1 VSIKRLGIMGGVF
14 DPIHCGHLFAAEEA
28 RIEFK
33 LDKVIFI
40 PCRQP
45 AHKKE
50 NNISDSK
57 HRYLMTV
64 LATSNNR
71 FFEVSKAEL
80 NRPGPSY
87 SIDTV
92 KEFLNKYNHGVKI
105 FFITGADA
113 FLELDSWYKSEE
125 LIKLCQ
131 FVAASRPGYDLN
143 KLDKKFKKIIKV
155 MEIPALSISSTD
167 IRRRV
172 RERKSI
178 KYLLP
183 QEVEE
188 YIYKKGLYRK
198 M

>member
-1 VSIKRLGIMGGVF
+1 MGGIF

-28 RIEFK
+28 RVEFK
-33 LDKVIFI
+33 LDEVIFV

-45 AHKKE
+45 AHKRE
-50 NNISDSK
+50 NDISDPED
-57 HRYLMTV
+57 RYLMTV
-64 LATSNNR
+64 LATSNNQ
-71 FFEVSKAEL
+71 FFEVSKVEL

-92 KEFLNKYNHGVKI
+92 KDFLKKYSHGAKI

-113 FLELDSWYKSEE
+113 FLEVDSWYKSEE

-131 FVAASRPGYDLN
+131 FVAATRPGYDLS
-143 KLDKKFKKIIKV
+143 KLDEKFKKIIKII
-155 MEIPALSISSTD
+155 EIPALAISSTD

-172 RERKSI
+172 REGKSI

-183 QEVEE
+183 QEAEE

>member
-1 VSIKRLGIMGGVF
+1 MGGVF
-14 DPIHCGHLFAAEEA
+14 DPIHYGHLFTAEEA

-33 LDKVIFI
+33 LDEVIFV
-40 PCRQP
+40 PCREP
-45 AHKKE
+45 VHKRE
-50 NNISDSK
+50 NSISAPE

-64 LATSNNR
+64 LAISNNP
-71 FFEVSKAEL
+71 FFEVSKIEL

-92 KEFLNKYNHGVKI
+92 KEFLRKYNYEIKI

-113 FLELDSWYKSEE
+113 FLEIESWYKSEE

-131 FVAASRPGYDLN
+131 FIAATRPGYDLDR
-143 KLDKKFKKIIKV
+143 LDQGFKEIIKI

-172 RERKSI
+172 REGKSI
-178 KYLLP
+178 KYLVP
-183 QEVEE
+183 YEVEE
-188 YIYKKGLYRK
+188 YIYKNKLYRNK
-198 M
+198 RISKKFLG

>member
-1 VSIKRLGIMGGVF
+1 MGGVF

-28 RIEFK
+28 RVEFK
-33 LDKVIFI
+33 LDEVIFV

-45 AHKKE
+45 AHKRG
-50 NNISDSK
+50 NGISDPED
-57 HRYLMTV
+57 RYLMTV
-64 LATSNNR
+64 LATSNNQ
-71 FFEVSKAEL
+71 FFEVSKVEL

-92 KEFLNKYNHGVKI
+92 KEFLKKYHHGVKI

-113 FLELDSWYKSEE
+113 FLEVDSWYKSEE

-131 FVAASRPGYDLN
+131 FVAATRPGYDLN
-143 KLDKKFKKIIKV
+143 KLDKKFKKIIKII
-155 MEIPALSISSTD
+155 EIPALAISSTD

-172 RERKSI
+172 REEKSI

-198 M
+198 I

>member
-1 VSIKRLGIMGGVF
+1 MSIKRLGIMGGVF

-28 RIEFK
+28 RVEFK
-33 LDKVIFI
+33 LDEVIFV

-45 AHKKE
+45 AHKRG
-50 NNISDSK
+50 NDISDPED
-57 HRYLMTV
+57 RYLMTV
-64 LATSNNR
+64 LATSNNQ
-71 FFEVSKAEL
+71 FFEVSKVEL

-92 KEFLNKYNHGVKI
+92 KKFLKKYHHGVKI

-113 FLELDSWYKSEE
+113 FLEVDSWYKSEE

-131 FVAASRPGYDLN
+131 FVAATRPGYDLN
-143 KLDKKFKKIIKV
+143 KLDKKFKKIIKII
-155 MEIPALSISSTD
+155 EIPALAISSTD

-172 RERKSI
+172 RGGKSI

>member
-1 VSIKRLGIMGGVF
+1 MGGVF

-28 RIEFK
+28 RVEFK
-33 LDKVIFI
+33 LDEVIFV

-45 AHKKE
+45 AHKRG
-50 NNISDSK
+50 NDISDPED
-57 HRYLMTV
+57 RYLMTV
-64 LATSNNR
+64 LATSNNQ
-71 FFEVSKAEL
+71 FFEVSKVEL

-92 KEFLNKYNHGVKI
+92 KEFLKKYHHGVKI

-113 FLELDSWYKSEE
+113 FLEVDSWYKSEE

-131 FVAASRPGYDLN
+131 FVAATRPGYDLN
-143 KLDKKFKKIIKV
+143 KLDKKFKKIIKII
-155 MEIPALSISSTD
+155 EIPALAISSTD

-172 RERKSI
+172 REEKSI

>member
-1 VSIKRLGIMGGVF
+1 VGIKRLGIMGGVF

-33 LDKVIFI
+33 LDKVIFV

-45 AHKKE
+45 AHKRG
-50 NNISDSK
+50 NDISDPED
-57 HRYLMTV
+57 RYLMTV
-64 LATSNNR
+64 LATGNNQ
-71 FFEVSKAEL
+71 FFEVSKVEL

-92 KEFLNKYNHGVKI
+92 KEFLKKYNHGVKI

-113 FLELDSWYKSEE
+113 FLEVDSWYKSEE

-131 FVAASRPGYDLN
+131 FVAATRPEYDLN
-143 KLDKKFKKIIKV
+143 KLDKKFKKIIKII
-155 MEIPALSISSTD
+155 EIPALAISSTD

-172 RERKSI
+172 REGKSV

>member
-1 VSIKRLGIMGGVF
+1 MMGGVF
-14 DPIHCGHLFAAEEA
+14 DPIHYGHLFTAEEA

-33 LDKVIFI
+33 LDKVIFV

-45 AHKKE
+45 AHKRE
-50 NNISDSK
+50 NDISDPED
-57 HRYLMTV
+57 RYLMTV
-64 LATSNNR
+64 LATSNNQ
-71 FFEVSKAEL
+71 FFEVSKVEL
-80 NRPGPSY
+80 NRPGLSY

-92 KEFLNKYNHGVKI
+92 KEFLKKYNHGIKI

-113 FLELDSWYKSEE
+113 FLEVDSWYKSEE
-125 LIKLCQ
+125 LVKLCQ
-131 FVAASRPGYDLN
+131 FVAATRPGYDLN
-143 KLDKKFKKIIKV
+143 KLDKKFQKIIKI

-172 RERKSI
+172 REGKSV

-188 YIYKKGLYRK
+188 YICKKGLYRK
-198 M
+198 I

>member
-1 VSIKRLGIMGGVF
+1 MGGVF
-14 DPIHCGHLFAAEEA
+14 DPIHYGHLFTAEEA

-33 LDKVIFI
+33 LDKVIFV

-45 AHKKE
+45 THKRE
-50 NNISDSK
+50 NNISDPED
-57 HRYLMTV
+57 RYLTTA
-64 LATSNNR
+64 LATSNNQ
-71 FFEVSKAEL
+71 FFEVSKVEL

-92 KEFLNKYNHGVKI
+92 KDFLKKYNHGVKI

-113 FLELDSWYKSEE
+113 FLEVDSWYKSEE

-131 FVAASRPGYDLN
+131 FVAATRPGYDLN
-143 KLDKKFKKIIKV
+143 KLDEKFKKIIKI

-172 RERKSI
+172 REEKSI

-183 QEVEE
+183 QEAEK
-188 YIYKKGLYRK
+188 YIYQKGLYRK
-198 M
+198 I

>member
-1 VSIKRLGIMGGVF
+1 MGGVF

-28 RIEFK
+28 RVEFK
-33 LDKVIFI
+33 LDKVIFV
-40 PCRQP
+40 PC
-45 AHKKE
+45 HKPVHKRE
-50 NNISDSK
+50 NNISDPED
-57 HRYLMTV
+57 RYLMTV
-64 LATSNNR
+64 LATSNNQ
-71 FFEVSKAEL
+71 FFEVSKVEL

-92 KEFLNKYNHGVKI
+92 KEFLERYNYGIKI

-113 FLELDSWYKSEE
+113 FLEVDSWYKSEE

-131 FVAASRPGYDLN
+131 FVAATRPGYDLN
-143 KLDKKFKKIIKV
+143 KLDTKFKKIINI
-155 MEIPALSISSTD
+155 MEIPALAISSTD

-172 RERKSI
+172 REGKSI

-188 YIYKKGLYRK
+188 HIYKKGLYSK

>member
-1 VSIKRLGIMGGVF
+1 MGGVF

-28 RIEFK
+28 RVEFK
-33 LDKVIFI
+33 LDEVIFV
-40 PCRQP
+40 PCCQP
-45 AHKKE
+45 AHKRG
-50 NNISDSK
+50 NDISDPED
-57 HRYLMTV
+57 RYLMTV
-64 LATSNNR
+64 LAASNNQ
-71 FFEVSKAEL
+71 FFEVSKVEL

-92 KEFLNKYNHGVKI
+92 KEFLKKYHHGVKI

-113 FLELDSWYKSEE
+113 FLEVDSWYKSEE

-131 FVAASRPGYDLN
+131 FVAATRPGYDLN
-143 KLDKKFKKIIKV
+143 KLDTKFKKIINI
-155 MEIPALSISSTD
+155 MEIPALAISSTD

-172 RERKSI
+172 REGKSI

-198 M
+198 R

>member
-1 VSIKRLGIMGGVF
+1 VRIKRIGIMGGVF

-28 RIEFK
+28 RVEFK
-33 LDKVIFI
+33 LDEVIFV

-45 AHKKE
+45 AHKRG
-50 NNISDSK
+50 NDISDPED
-57 HRYLMTV
+57 RYLMTV
-64 LATSNNR
+64 LATSNNQ
-71 FFEVSKAEL
+71 FFEVSKVEL

-92 KEFLNKYNHGVKI
+92 KEFLKKYHHGVKI

-113 FLELDSWYKSEE
+113 FLEVDSWYKSEE

-131 FVAASRPGYDLN
+131 FVAATRPGYDLN
-143 KLDKKFKKIIKV
+143 KLDKKFKKIIKII
-155 MEIPALSISSTD
+155 EIPALAISSTD

-172 RERKSI
+172 REEKSI

>member
-1 VSIKRLGIMGGVF
+1 VSIKRVGIMGGVF

-28 RIEFK
+28 RVEFK
-33 LDKVIFI
+33 LDEVIFV

-45 AHKKE
+45 AHKRG
-50 NNISDSK
+50 NGISDPED
-57 HRYLMTV
+57 RYLMTV
-64 LATSNNR
+64 LATSNNQ
-71 FFEVSKAEL
+71 FFEVSKVEL

-92 KEFLNKYNHGVKI
+92 KEFLKKYHHGVKI

-113 FLELDSWYKSEE
+113 FLEVDSWYKSEE

-131 FVAASRPGYDLN
+131 FVAATRPGYDLN
-143 KLDKKFKKIIKV
+143 KLDKKFKKIIKII
-155 MEIPALSISSTD
+155 EIPALAISSTD

-172 RERKSI
+172 REEKSI

-198 M
+198 I

>member
-1 VSIKRLGIMGGVF
+1 MGGVF

-28 RIEFK
+28 RVEFK
-33 LDKVIFI
+33 LDKVIFV

-45 AHKKE
+45 AHKRE
-50 NNISDSK
+50 NDISDPED
-57 HRYLMTV
+57 RYLMTV
-64 LATSNNR
+64 LATSNNQ
-71 FFEVSKAEL
+71 FFEVSKVEL

-92 KEFLNKYNHGVKI
+92 KEFLKKYNHGVKI

-113 FLELDSWYKSEE
+113 FLEVDFWYKSEE

-131 FVAASRPGYDLN
+131 FVAATRPGYDLN
-143 KLDKKFKKIIKV
+143 KLDKKFKKIIKI

-172 RERKSI
+172 REGKSI

-183 QEVEE
+183 QEVEK

>member
-1 VSIKRLGIMGGVF
+1 MGGAF
-14 DPIHCGHLFAAEEA
+14 DPIHYGHLFTAEEA

-33 LDKVIFI
+33 LDKVMFV
-40 PCRQP
+40 PCRKP
-45 AHKKE
+45 VHKRE
-50 NNISDSK
+50 NSISDPE

-64 LATSNNR
+64 LAISNNP
-71 FFEVSKAEL
+71 FFEVSKIEL

-92 KEFLNKYNHGVKI
+92 KEILKKYNHRIKI

-113 FLELDSWYKSEE
+113 FLEIDSWYKSDE

-131 FVAASRPGYDLN
+131 FVAATRPGYDLN
-143 KLDKKFKKIIKV
+143 RLDQRFKKIINI

-172 RERKSI
+172 REGKSI
-178 KYLLP
+178 KYLVP
-183 QEVEE
+183 GKVEE
-188 YIYKKGLYRK
+188 YIYKNKLYQR
-198 M
+198 

>member
-1 VSIKRLGIMGGVF
+1 MGGVF
-14 DPIHCGHLFAAEEA
+14 NPIHFGHLFTAEEA
-28 RIEFK
+28 RVEFK
-33 LDKVIFI
+33 LDKVIFV

-45 AHKKE
+45 AHKRE
-50 NNISDSK
+50 NNISDPE

-64 LATSNNR
+64 LATRNNQ
-71 FFEVSKAEL
+71 FFKVSKVEL

-92 KEFLNKYNHGVKI
+92 KEFLKKHNQRVKI

-113 FLELDSWYKSEE
+113 FLEIDSWYKSEE
-125 LIKLCQ
+125 LLKICQ
-131 FVAASRPGYDLN
+131 FVAATRPGYDLN
-143 KLDKKFKKIIKV
+143 KLDQKFKKIIKI

-172 RERKSI
+172 REGKSI

-183 QEVEE
+183 QAVEE
-188 YIYKKGLYRK
+188 YIYKKGLYQGPLETRDG
-198 M
+198 